1 VSAAPKRR
9 SPSPSLP
16 VGGVEALDLRQAAAT
31 SAEDVL
37 ARLGSSPE
45 GLSGEEAARRL
56 ALDADDT
63 AADAL
68 DALAGGT
75 LRRGLVVHDSQLV
88 GFLSISDL
96 ARVLNQRS
104 AFRR

>member
-9 SPSPSLP
+9 SPSPSLL
-16 VGGVEALDLRQAAAT
+16 VGGVEALDRRQAAAT

-37 ARLGSSPE
+37 ERLSSSSE

-63 AADAL
+63 TADAL

-75 LRRGLVVHDSQLV
+75 LRRGLVVHDSQLI
-88 GFLSISDL
+88 GSLSISDI
-96 ARVLNQRS
+96 AQVLTQRS